1 MSHSTNYEE
10 DPDFDAMS
18 RLSKG
23 EDRAL
28 NELMDRWT
36 PRLGGFLIRL
46 LGNEVDAAELVQ
58 ETFVAV
64 YHARFS
70 YRPKTKFS
78 TWLFGIANNM
88 VRQRLRWRRRHPEIA
103 LTVES
108 DAEGETDG
116 YPATTEN
123 PASDLEASEKQDA
136 IRSAVLALPA
146 DLREALILAEYEEL
160 SHAECAKILG
170 CTPKAVETRIYRAR
184 AQLRERLKTWL

>member
-1 MSHSTNYEE
+1 VSDSTAEE
-10 DPDFDAMS
+10 QAPDFDAMA

-23 EDRAL
+23 EDKAL
-28 NELMDRWT
+28 NELMGRWT
-36 PRLGGFLIRL
+36 PRLGGFLVRL
-46 LGNEVDAAELVQ
+46 IGNEADAAELVQ

-64 YHARFS
+64 YRARFS

-88 VRQRLRWRRRHPEIA
+88 VRQRLRWRRRHPEMA
-103 LTVES
+103 LCAES
-108 DAEGETDG
+108 ESEDETERH
-116 YPATTEN
+116 PTTEKN

-136 IRSAVLALPA
+136 IRSAVLALPT

-160 SHAECAKILG
+160 PHAECAKILG